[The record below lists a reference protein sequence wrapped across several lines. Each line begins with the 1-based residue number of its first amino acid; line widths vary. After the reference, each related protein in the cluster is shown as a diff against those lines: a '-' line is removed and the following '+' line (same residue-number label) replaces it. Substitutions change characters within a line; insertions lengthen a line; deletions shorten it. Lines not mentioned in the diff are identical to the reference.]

1 MYRNEHTA
9 NEALNAMATERARWA
24 AALAA
29 PARSVVRTVQARP
42 TIFAR
47 IVALFA

>member
-9 NEALNAMATERARWA
+9 NEALATMATERARWA

-29 PARSVVRTVQARP
+29 PASRTARTVHKKMGF
-42 TIFAR
+42 IAR